1 MQWRPPIP
9 PHQVL
14 QSSLPV
20 DTQIVR
26 PVYEKMANPLV
37 EEFLSGKSGMLAALR
52 STALARCTQFSVV
65 PANLVLV
72 HDVVEAE
79 LLIACALLRRYD
91 KCQHPAKSNSVV
103 LSIVDLAGAEREKR
117 TGNQELMRSDK
128 LWCRHKKSSTPLK
141 LDSDDLMKENSS
153 DYAKDNSVASTVV
166 KVVEDVLSE
175 GQNSC
180 GIDETELD
188 SDSSTHIKSECS
200 STPRIFDL
208 LQKDDQVQQRTLQD
222 NMFNE
227 MEGCAVTSLYW
238 SSASELGFRF
248 SLPFL
253 KDFYEGFFLDIT
265 LKLRLLF

>member
-117 TGNQELMRSDK
+117 TGNQKVLQLPSFGFELFFQELMRSDK

-208 LQKDDQVQQRTLQD
+208 LQKDDQVLSPILI
-222 NMFNE
+222 
-227 MEGCAVTSLYW
+227 C
-238 SSASELGFRF
+238 
-248 SLPFL
+248 
-253 KDFYEGFFLDIT
+253 I
-265 LKLRLLF
+265 LFI